1 MICIVAGKQNIQIN
15 SQIKNAVKKSVGEI
29 DDMNFA
35 KYEAS
40 DLSFKE
46 VIDEANYLPLGY
58 DRKALVIENCFFLL
72 KEKGRVKKNS
82 ELEQGLKLLL
92 AYIASPN
99 EATDLFLTVNTAESV
114 LDKNSA
120 IYQAIQKNG
129 QIIELDE
136 PNEKNWPEVVAHTFK
151 ARFPETKIDKDAIY
165 ELAKRTAGD
174 YALLFNSA
182 MKLSLYTDHI
192 RYDDVVLMVAR
203 PLEEETYNL
212 FNFLVDNRNVDA
224 VKLYRDLKSRNI
236 EPVTLINSIAGQ
248 FRLLNRVSYLAKQG
262 MNQDE
267 IAKELNIN
275 PIRAKILR
283 SKSFVVSQKKI
294 AETLE
299 ELYQLDLQIKSGLI
313 SDRFFAFELFLIN
326 FKRN

>member
-1 MICIVAGKQNIQIN
+1 MICIVVGKQNIQIN
-15 SQIKNAVKKSVGEI
+15 SQIKNAVKKAIGEI

-35 KYEAS
+35 KYDAT
-40 DLSFKE
+40 DISFKD

-58 DRKALVIENCFFLL
+58 DKKAVVIENCFFLL

-82 ELEQGLKLLL
+82 ELEAGLKLLL
-92 AYIASPN
+92 AYIEEPN
-99 EATDLFLTVNTAESV
+99 ESTDLFLTANTAESPI
-114 LDKNSA
+114 DKNNP
-120 IYQAIQKNG
+120 IYQAILKKG
-129 QIIELDE
+129 QVIEMDE

-151 ARFPETKIDKDAIY
+151 ARFSETKIDKDALY

-192 RYDDVVLMVAR
+192 TYDDVLLMVAK

-212 FNFLVDNRNVDA
+212 FNFLIDNRNMDA
-224 VKLYRDLKSRNI
+224 VKLYRDLKSQNL
-236 EPVTLINSIAGQ
+236 EPVTLISNLANQ
-248 FRLLNRVSYLAKQG
+248 FRLLNRVSYLAKKG

-267 IAKELNIN
+267 IAKELNLN

-283 SKSFVVSQKKI
+283 GKSFMVSQKKI

-299 ELYQLDLQIKSGLI
+299 SLYELDLNIKSGLI

-326 FKRN
+326 FRRN

>member
-46 VIDEANYLPLGY
+46 IIDEANYLPLGY
-58 DRKALVIENCFFLL
+58 DRKALVIENCVFLL
-72 KEKGRVKKNS
+72 KEKGRGKKNS

-92 AYIASPN
+92 AYIESPN

-114 LDKNSA
+114 LDKNNA
-120 IYQAIQKNG
+120 IYQAILKNG

-136 PNEKNWPEVVAHTFK
+136 PNEKNWPEVVTHTFK

-192 RYDDVVLMVAR
+192 RYDDVILMVAR

-212 FNFLVDNRNVDA
+212 FNFLVDNHNVDA

-248 FRLLNRVSYLAKQG
+248 FRLLNRVSYLAKKG